1 MNAPLLLAVLVP
13 LGLDSEGER
22 LMADLHRQCGPT
34 GWSALREIEG
44 WNAFA
49 TTLEHDGVW
58 LRELLDSGPVRQPER
73 VLKFLHGLWQAESD
87 LHQRPIDRS
96 MATACALAF
105 GMTNVKAE
113 VMSARF
119 EYYRDS
125 HAAGLLNSC
134 YAGLSTWERRFL
146 ARGCQ
151 WGSLAGAESLSFL
164 RDTISW
170 PRNQYTRAC
179 WQAPYRSFNCLGD
192 TVQGPDYYRPFRG
205 SFAAEPQMV
214 MAVGGVCG
222 ALSNLGASAA
232 MANGIPA
239 ATMGEPGHCAYTVKI
254 DDKTWQP
261 AYSLSWK
268 RSLHT
273 SFYSNSW
280 PGLMLTEACY
290 SDRAAVAK
298 SGDLARRAHAE
309 EAAGDLA
316 RGDWLWGQ
324 ALKAHGL
331 NLDLWEQWAA
341 FGERTNQEPEWWRAY
356 HDALLQGLGEHE
368 EPTWSLLSKR
378 VYPRLIKDL
387 DAPARRRLFMDWIRE
402 LDAWGGGRWNIEG
415 AWGWML
421 KELAADQHSELIRG
435 IGSELLASSDFGP
448 PYVGWLLTRYTP
460 ESPEWESI
468 LAGIVKASRTGEEA
482 HATLRQLARKA
493 LPDAAERGDVRTFQ
507 TIGKAAAR
515 LSQPQSMEGLEPFE
529 GELLSEGGLLHVSGR
544 GNRWDSPEHHWGV
557 LGEHG
562 GACHTDN
569 GASFIAV
576 RLEHHA
582 KLSGLVI
589 QNRRGGNMWRAGG
602 SRVEVSTDGK
612 EWQQIGTLQGTK
624 PIYRVDLTDGDYSG
638 TWVRIIKDTNCLH
651 LRRFLVYG
659 QRRS

>member
-1 MNAPLLLAVLVP
+1 MNAPLLLAVLLP
-13 LGLDSEGER
+13 LGFDSESER
-22 LMADLHRQCGPT
+22 LMADLQRQCGPT
-34 GWSALREIEG
+34 SWSTLQEIEG
-44 WNAFA
+44 WGAFA
-49 TTLEHDGVW
+49 TALGRDSVW
-58 LRELLDSGPVRQPER
+58 LREVLDSGPVRQPER
-73 VLKFLHGLWQAESD
+73 VLTFLHGLWRAEPD

-105 GMTNVKAE
+105 GMTKVKVD

-119 EYYRDS
+119 DYYRDS
-125 HAAGLLNSC
+125 HEAGLLNAC
-134 YAGLSTWERRFL
+134 YAELSTWERRFL

-151 WGSLAGAESLSFL
+151 WGFLAEAESLSFL
-164 RDTISW
+164 RDTITW
-170 PRNQYTRAC
+170 PRAQYTRAC

-192 TVQGPDYYRPFRG
+192 TVQGPEYYRPFRG
-205 SFAAEPQMV
+205 SFAAAPQMV
-214 MAVGGVCG
+214 ITVGGVCG

-254 DDKTWQP
+254 DENTWQP

-290 SDRAAVAK
+290 SDAAAVAK

-309 EAAGDLA
+309 EAGGDLA
-316 RGDWLWGQ
+316 KSDWLWGQ

-341 FGERTNQEPEWWRAY
+341 FGERTDQGPEWWRTF
-356 HDALLQGLGEHE
+356 HDALLKGLGEHE
-368 EPTWSLLSKR
+368 EPTWSLLSRR
-378 VYPRLIKDL
+378 VYPKLIKGL
-387 DAPARRRLFMDWIRE
+387 DAPARRQLFMDWVRE
-402 LDAWGGGRWNIEG
+402 LEAWGGGRWNVEG

-421 KELAADQHSELIRG
+421 KELANSQHAELIRG
-435 IGSELLASSDFGP
+435 IGSEVLASSDFGP
-448 PYVGWLLTRYTP
+448 PYVSWLLTRYTP
-460 ESPEWESI
+460 ESPEWDSI
-468 LAGIVKASRTGEEA
+468 LADVVKAARTGEEA
-482 HATLRQLARKA
+482 HATLRQLARKV
-493 LPDAAERGDVRTFQ
+493 LPDAAERGDVLTFQ
-507 TIGKAAAR
+507 TIGKATAR

-557 LGEHG
+557 LGEQG

-589 QNRRGGNMWRAGG
+589 QNRKGGNMWRAGG
-602 SRVEVSTDGK
+602 SRVEISTDGK

-624 PIYRVDLTDGDYSG
+624 PIYRVDLTDGDHSG

>member
-1 MNAPLLLAVLVP
+1 MNAPLLLALLAP
-13 LGLDSEGER
+13 LGIDSEGER
-22 LMADLHRQCGPT
+22 LMADLHRQCGPSD
-34 GWSALREIEG
+34 WSTLQQIEDWDGFASALEREATWLREI
-44 WNAFA
+44 
-49 TTLEHDGVW
+49 
-58 LRELLDSGPVRQPER
+58 LDSGPVRQPER
-73 VLKFLHGLWQAESD
+73 VLTFLHGLWQGDPD

-105 GMTNVKAE
+105 GMTNVKTE

-151 WGSLAGAESLSFL
+151 WGFLAETQSLTFL
-164 RDTISW
+164 RDTITW
-170 PRNQYTRAC
+170 PRAQYTNAC

-192 TVQGPDYYRPFRG
+192 TVQGPEYYRPFRG
-205 SFAAEPQMV
+205 SFVAAPQMV
-214 MAVGGVCG
+214 ITVGGVCG

-254 DDKTWQP
+254 DEETWQP

-273 SFYSNSW
+273 SFYSASW

-290 SDRAAVAK
+290 SDEAAMAK
-298 SGDLARRAHAE
+298 SSDLARRAHAE
-309 EAAGDLA
+309 EAAGDLDRA
-316 RGDWLWGQ
+316 GWLWKQ

-331 NLDLWEQWAA
+331 NFNLWEEWAA
-341 FGERTNQEPEWWRAY
+341 YGERTNQGPEWWNIF
-356 HDALLQGLGEHE
+356 HDALLEGLGEHE
-368 EPTWSLLSKR
+368 EPTWSLLSR
-378 VYPRLIKDL
+378 HVYPRLLKGL
-387 DAPARRRLFMDWIRE
+387 DTPARHKLFMDWVRE
-402 LDAWGGGRWNIEG
+402 LKTWGGGRWNIEG
-415 AWGWML
+415 AWNWML
-421 KELAADQHSELIRG
+421 KELATDHHAELVRS
-435 IGSELLASSDFGP
+435 IGDEVLDSSDFGP
-448 PYVGWLLTRYTP
+448 PYVSWLLARYSP
-460 ESPEWESI
+460 ESPEWDSI
-468 LAGIVKASRTGEEA
+468 LSGIVKASRTGEEG
-482 HATLRQLARKA
+482 HAALRQLARKT

-507 TIGKAAAR
+507 AIGKAAAR

-557 LGEHG
+557 LGEYG
-562 GACHTDN
+562 GACHTGN
-569 GASFIAV
+569 GKSFIAV

-582 KLSGLVI
+582 KLAGIVI
-589 QNRRGGNMWRAGG
+589 QNRKGGNMWRAGG
-602 SRVEVSTDGK
+602 SRVEISTDGK
-612 EWQQIGTLQGTK
+612 DWQQIGTLEGTK
-624 PIYRVDLTDGDYSG
+624 PIYRIDLTDKDHSA